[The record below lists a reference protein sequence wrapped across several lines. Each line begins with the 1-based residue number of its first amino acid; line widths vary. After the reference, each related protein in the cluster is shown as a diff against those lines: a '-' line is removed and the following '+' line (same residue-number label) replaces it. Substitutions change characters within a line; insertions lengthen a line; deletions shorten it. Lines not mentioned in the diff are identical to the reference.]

1 MTITKMRP
9 EHASQVAEL
18 ETLCFSD
25 PWSATS
31 VATELENE

>member
-18 ETLCFSD
+18 EKLCFSD
-25 PWSATS
+25 PWSEKS
-31 VATELENE
+31 VASEL